1 MSKIEKIQENI
12 KYYIA
17 QDYFKIGAIGQ
28 QKVRKTNEYILAG
41 VGTLTMII
49 IFYIVLNINTN
60 FNKLDD
66 FEDRLKDYQKGI
78 AASKFEKIN
87 LGIKI
92 MPSYNLEKNILYMRH
107 STDVRII
114 FYEKKLFIL
123 QTAKSVIKYSAPLAE
138 SYKITPSYFR
148 TNRTRKVFPIFSFTP
163 DNVPLG
169 NSIDMCIAIHWGL
182 IERGKHYDIM
192 KPVEGF
198 PQCASVNEKFIWNDD
213 DSIYGIDVPAWKQSI
228 NEADCQSRECKEY
241 CKKKFNG
248 VYVEGVNK
256 QVCYSYDILES
267 ICIIIKYDKLRDEY
281 VYHGG
286 CYPGN
291 KTYIMSPA
299 QPEQISDFSGVEIE
313 VRELSDPIVQA
324 GELTN
329 YEFNM
334 GHSWRYLSIAL
345 KLISIFCIGLLTYV
359 GYDIYRIRKKY
370 KNDIGLVNGENNFQS
385 QNYGF

>member
-78 AASKFEKIN
+78 APSKFEKIN

-123 QTAKSVIKYSAPLAE
+123 
-138 SYKITPSYFR
+138 
-148 TNRTRKVFPIFSFTP
+148 
-163 DNVPLG
+163 
-169 NSIDMCIAIHWGL
+169 
-182 IERGKHYDIM
+182 
-192 KPVEGF
+192 
-198 PQCASVNEKFIWNDD
+198 
-213 DSIYGIDVPAWKQSI
+213 
-228 NEADCQSRECKEY
+228 
-241 CKKKFNG
+241 
-248 VYVEGVNK
+248 
-256 QVCYSYDILES
+256 
-267 ICIIIKYDKLRDEY
+267 
-281 VYHGG
+281 
-286 CYPGN
+286 
-291 KTYIMSPA
+291 
-299 QPEQISDFSGVEIE
+299 
-313 VRELSDPIVQA
+313 
-324 GELTN
+324 
-329 YEFNM
+329 
-334 GHSWRYLSIAL
+334 
-345 KLISIFCIGLLTYV
+345 
-359 GYDIYRIRKKY
+359 
-370 KNDIGLVNGENNFQS
+370 
-385 QNYGF
+385 